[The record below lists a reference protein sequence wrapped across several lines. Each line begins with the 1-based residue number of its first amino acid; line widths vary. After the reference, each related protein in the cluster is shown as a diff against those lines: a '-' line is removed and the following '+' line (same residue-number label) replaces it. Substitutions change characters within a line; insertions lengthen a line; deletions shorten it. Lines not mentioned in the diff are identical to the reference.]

1 MFFTVDAVILTVI
14 CVSSIQQ
21 YIWNNYTN
29 NFCHGYMFLC
39 YFVWF
44 VFHHLIAFLYISMCS
59 CVCLVC
65 CIFHISYNLISCGR
79 FPLHDRS
86 PVHFVNVFNCFVLFW
101 FCNSIV
107 LVISICTSV
116 IFLCNNTVDVQLCST
131 NKHIYISGD
140 FGPWWPS
147 DLGLDIIVVS
157 LMHRGFTVGFSSFA
171 SSLWWE

>member
-1 MFFTVDAVILTVI
+1 MYDMQTLHAGGIPMFRGTSLVYYHLPFYTYLFVVFFTVYPVILTLI

-21 YIWNNYTN
+21 YVWNNYTN
-29 NFCHGYMFLC
+29 TFCHGYMFLC

-44 VFHHLIAFLYISMCS
+44 VFHHLIVFLYISMCS

-79 FPLHDRS
+79 FPLLS
-86 PVHFVNVFNCFVLFW
+86 
-101 FCNSIV
+101 S
-107 LVISICTSV
+107 
-116 IFLCNNTVDVQLCST
+116 
-131 NKHIYISGD
+131 D

-147 DLGLDIIVVS
+147 DLGPDIIVVS